1 MMGALLVRVQAERFA
16 LPLSGEQAIAELGPV
31 SPLPHG
37 EPLLRGLTT
46 LQGRA
51 VPLLDLSALLGTP
64 EAEREEPRL
73 MVLTSVEGDRVAL
86 LVNEVYGVTSLPSP
100 PPSTALLIEMPG
112 GPLLNVVTLAREVRA
127 FLAS

>member
-1 MMGALLVRVQAERFA
+1 MMGALLVRVQGERFA

-51 VPLLDLSALLGTP
+51 VPLLDLAPLLGTP
-64 EAEREEPRL
+64 GTGEEGRL

-100 PPSTALLIEMPG
+100 PPSTALLIDMPG
-112 GPLLNVVTLAREVRA
+112 GPLLNTATLARELRA
-127 FLAS
+127 SLGS